1 MKGKLSRVFLQF
13 TPYYWTEFHWNPFL
27 SFQRYVSMTAVVWL
41 FLVAEINSFYLK
53 SLFWV
58 PPAHW
63 LNILRLFILSFASAS
78 SLAEYYMF
86 TTDVNCV
93 KIGQQ
98 AWVVVAIVATEV
110 LILVKFCRNLIL
122 KPPPSVNVFLFWL
135 ALFLLW
141 LLYAVYHYL
150 FPAIIKVFFRRRIC
164 LHQAKP
170 KFKPKSLQ

>member
-27 SFQRYVSMTAVVWL
+27 SFQRYVSITAVVWL

-53 SLFWV
+53 TLFWA

-63 LNILRLFILSFASAS
+63 LNILRLFILGFASAS

-98 AWVVVAIVATEV
+98 AWVVVAIVATEM
-110 LILVKFCRNLIL
+110 LILIKFSGDLL
-122 KPPPSVNVFLFWL
+122 SKPPSVNVFLFWF

-141 LLYAVYHYL
+141 LFYAVYHYL
-150 FPAIIKVFFRRRIC
+150 FPAVIKVFARRRVYMNASHIER
-164 LHQAKP
+164 QDKN
-170 KFKPKSLQ
+170 LQ